1 MKLEELLREV
11 ADCSICADSLP
22 LGPRPVIQIGAGAKI
37 LIAGQAPGRQVHE
50 SGVPFKDPSGDRLR
64 DWMGVDD
71 REFYDPDLI
80 SILPM
85 GFCFPG
91 SSKSGD
97 KPPRKECAPAWRE
110 TLLERVPDVQL
121 TLVLGAYAQRYH
133 LPDAASVTD
142 AVARWSEWWPEL
154 LPLPH
159 PSPRNRAWFKN
170 NPWFDVEVLPML
182 RDRVKELL
190 GPARPG
196 GPIS

>member
-1 MKLEELLREV
+1 VKLDELLREV
-11 ADCSICADSLP
+11 AACSICAESLP
-22 LGPRPVIQIGAGAKI
+22 LGPRPVVQIGTGAKI
-37 LIAGQAPGRQVHE
+37 LIAGQAPGRRVHE

-64 DWMGVDD
+64 DWMGVDE

-97 KPPRKECAPAWRE
+97 KPPRRECAPAWRE
-110 TLLERVPDVQL
+110 TLLERMPDVKL

-133 LPDAASVTD
+133 LPEATSVTD
-142 AVARWSEWWPEL
+142 AVTRWREWWPKL

-170 NPWFDVEVLPML
+170 HAWFEDEVLPVL
-182 RDRVKELL
+182 RGRVRELL
-190 GPARPG
+190 GSAPP
-196 GPIS
+196 

>member
-1 MKLEELLREV
+1 M
-11 ADCSICADSLP
+11 
-22 LGPRPVIQIGAGAKI
+22 
-37 LIAGQAPGRQVHE
+37 IAGQAPGRRVHE

-110 TLLERVPDVQL
+110 RLLVRVPDVQL

-142 AVARWSEWWPEL
+142 AVARWTEWWPEV
-154 LPLPH
+154 LPRPH

-170 NPWFDVEVLPML
+170 NPWFDTEVLPVL
-182 RDRVKELL
+182 RGRVEELL
-190 GPARPG
+190 GSAGAGRPT
-196 GPIS
+196 S